1 MKKFYLLLVSL
12 FALSAQAAEA
22 NLTFFVGDKEVTPG
36 STVYF
41 ADYQAE
47 EYEPG
52 VWDLFMNPHV
62 SLHSDFFTNTVKV
75 TAECTSKHNVQMCTG
90 GCIRANKDNN
100 YTVVKDGLII
110 GSNAK
115 LDLEFEYIEGEYE
128 GETVPDVTTVFTAQ
142 DGNGTPISFTLVM
155 GPSANASVE
164 TVTIN
169 NTVTPV
175 ENGIAYSLSTPS
187 TLALYNLAGVKVLNT
202 KLSGNGVI
210 STTNLSTGIYIYSLD
225 GKKGKIIVK

>member
-52 VWDLFMNPHV
+52 VWDIFMKPLV
-62 SLHSDFFTNTVKV
+62 SLHSDFFTNDITV
-75 TAECTSKHNVQMCTG
+75 TAQCTSKLGVQMCIG

-100 YTVVKDGLII
+100 YTVVKEGLII
-110 GSNAK
+110 SSNAK
-115 LDLEFEYIEGEYE
+115 IDLQFEYIESEYE

-142 DGNGTPISFTLVM
+142 DGNGTPVSFTLVM

-164 TVTIN
+164 TVAIN
-169 NTVTPV
+169 NTVKPV
-175 ENGIAYSLSTPS
+175 ANGIAYSLSSPS
-187 TLALYNLAGVKVLNT
+187 TLTLYNLAGVKVIES

-210 STTNLSTGIYIYSLD
+210 STANLSTGIYIYSLD